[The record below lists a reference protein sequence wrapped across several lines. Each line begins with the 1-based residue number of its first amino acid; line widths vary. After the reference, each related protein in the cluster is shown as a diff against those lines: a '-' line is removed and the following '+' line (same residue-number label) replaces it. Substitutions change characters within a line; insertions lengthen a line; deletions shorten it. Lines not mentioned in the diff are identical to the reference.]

1 MLEVK
6 DLVKVY
12 KTKGGA
18 EVRALDGITLAFEE
32 KGMVF
37 LLGRSGNSC
46 NYMRNCVDIDYRH
59 YERIYQ

>member
-1 MLEVK
+1 MLGEKLKEKKMLEVK

-18 EVRALDGITLAFEE
+18 EVRALDGITLSFEE

-37 LLGRSGNSC
+37 LLGRSG
-46 NYMRNCVDIDYRH
+46 R
-59 YERIYQ
+59 

>member
-18 EVRALDGITLAFEE
+18 EVRALDGVSLRFEE
-32 KGMVF
+32 KAWYF
-37 LLGRSGNSC
+37 CSDEAEAANQRSSTC
-46 NYMRNCVDIDYRH
+46 AADWIRPTA
-59 YERIYQ
+59 ER